1 MEWFLHIVNAWPAW
15 PLGTETADSKL
26 VDIKAQVTATT
37 QVRVHLVNC
46 ACKCCKD
53 PAGTWSKARPKP
65 ALTLARVP
73 EDTSWGGPAP
83 ALPAEVPSAPGCM
96 TVMGRIIK
104 LAYLMATDPLP
115 QPWVRIAHE
124 GGISFFNK
132 KTGSAMHR
140 SRQAV
145 ARMVMVASPGS
156 HAPANGSFPLRHV
169 QLVEPHEPL
178 EEALSGSELG
188 RCEALSEELQTRQKM
203 QECAASPWGSSQT
216 RPRRYMEHEGRM
228 TAWKFVE
235 RWTAVRQLG
244 KMSSIRL
251 FTRCLRASVGCRPRR
266 AEPVLNG
273 VVCFKVHMNS
283 KGLPQASA
291 PFWKRVGIESSE
303 SFARFG
309 EFQGLVVRRGTV
321 SSQFQKDVCRHR
333 SGDGPISIDCPDVT
347 QLRGRD
353 AVMQEESA
361 DL

>member
-188 RCEALSEELQTRQKM
+188 RCEAALSVEYLLVSAR
-203 QECAASPWGSSQT
+203 AADAAEDAGMRSKPLGKLPDQAQV
-216 RPRRYMEHEGRM
+216 
-228 TAWKFVE
+228 AWALALIVVL
-235 RWTAVRQLG
+235 ASRQLG

>member
-1 MEWFLHIVNAWPAW
+1 MQMLQRSCWDLVQGTAKACFDAGPCARRHFVGRASASTSSRGAICAWLHDSDGPNHQAGIPDGHGPTSTALGADRSRGWHIFLQQ
-15 PLGTETADSKL
+15 ED
-26 VDIKAQVTATT
+26 
-37 QVRVHLVNC
+37 RCVH
-46 ACKCCKD
+46 
-53 PAGTWSKARPKP
+53 R
-65 ALTLARVP
+65 
-73 EDTSWGGPAP
+73 
-83 ALPAEVPSAPGCM
+83 
-96 TVMGRIIK
+96 
-104 LAYLMATDPLP
+104 
-115 QPWVRIAHE
+115 QPP
-124 GGISFFNK
+124 
-132 KTGSAMHR
+132 GSAMHR

>member
-1 MEWFLHIVNAWPAW
+1 MQMLQRSCWDLVQGTAKACFDAGPCARRHFVGRASASTSSRGAICAWLHDSDGPNHQAGIPDGHGPTSTALGADRSRGWHIFLQQ
-15 PLGTETADSKL
+15 ED
-26 VDIKAQVTATT
+26 
-37 QVRVHLVNC
+37 RCVH
-46 ACKCCKD
+46 
-53 PAGTWSKARPKP
+53 R
-65 ALTLARVP
+65 
-73 EDTSWGGPAP
+73 
-83 ALPAEVPSAPGCM
+83 
-96 TVMGRIIK
+96 
-104 LAYLMATDPLP
+104 
-115 QPWVRIAHE
+115 QPP
-124 GGISFFNK
+124 
-132 KTGSAMHR
+132 GSAMHR

-188 RCEALSEELQTRQKM
+188 RCEAALSVEYLLVSAR
-203 QECAASPWGSSQT
+203 AADAAEDAGMRSKPLGKLPDQAQV
-216 RPRRYMEHEGRM
+216 
-228 TAWKFVE
+228 AWALALIVVL
-235 RWTAVRQLG
+235 ASRQLG